1 MKNTIL
7 LVGLILSLNI
17 NAEEV
22 YATFTVYAQKSAK
35 LAFNYSGI
43 VKEINVDIMS
53 VVKQGDV
60 LATLISDDL
69 IATNNASKVT
79 LKYAKSDLKRYQDL
93 FNKKLIDK
101 SQLDK
106 YAQAYDAIKAHIELE
121 KTIYAKTLLHA
132 PFDGVITR
140 RMIEIGDVVSGQR
153 LTTAFEIQSE
163 HNRLLVVQFDQKY
176 NNQVKIGDVFN
187 YSLDGDDRQ
196 LHGTIF
202 RIYPTANTENRK
214 IAVQVLAKD
223 LKVGLFGEGYIVTAD
238 TVSDKA
244 NKVSDTTLKTQQ

>member
-1 MKNTIL
+1 MS
-7 LVGLILSLNI
+7 LILSLNI
-17 NAEEV
+17 NAKEV

-43 VKEINVDIMS
+43 IKEINVDIMS
-53 VVKQGDV
+53 VVKQNDV

-93 FNKKLIDK
+93 YNKKLIDK

-121 KTIYAKTLLHA
+121 KTIFAKTILRA
-132 PFDGVITR
+132 PFDGVITK
-140 RMIEIGDVVSGQR
+140 RMIEIGDVVSGQM
-153 LTTAFEIQSE
+153 LKTAYEIQSE
-163 HNRLLVVQFDQKY
+163 HDRMLVVQFDQKY
-176 NNQVKIGDVFN
+176 NSIVKIGDVFN
-187 YSLDGDDRQ
+187 YKLDGDDRQ
-196 LHGTIF
+196 YQGKIY
-202 RIYPTANTENRK
+202 RIYPTTNIENRK

-223 LKVGLFGEGYIVTAD
+223 LKVGMFGEGYIVTTE
-238 TVSDKA
+238 TVS
-244 NKVSDTTLKTQQ
+244 NTQTQE

>member
-1 MKNTIL
+1 MKKIIL
-7 LVGLILSLNI
+7 IVSLILSLNTHA
-17 NAEEV
+17 NEV
-22 YATFTVYAQKSAK
+22 YATFTVYAQQSAK

-53 VVKQGDV
+53 VVKKGDV

-69 IATNNASKVT
+69 IATNNASKIT

-106 YAQAYDAIKAHIELE
+106 YAQAYDAIKAQIELE
-121 KTIYAKTLLHA
+121 KTIFAKTILRA
-132 PFDGVITR
+132 PFDGVITKR
-140 RMIEIGDVVSGQR
+140 SIEAGDVVSGQR

-163 HNRLLVVQFDQKY
+163 HNRLLIVQFDQKY
-176 NNQVKIGDVFN
+176 NAQVKIGDVFN
-187 YSLDGDDRQ
+187 YTLDGDDRQ
-196 LHGTIF
+196 LQGTIF
-202 RIYPTANTENRK
+202 RIYPTTNIDNRK

-223 LKVGLFGEGYIVTAD
+223 LKVGLFGEGYIVTD
-238 TVSDKA
+238 TQ
-244 NKVSDTTLKTQQ
+244 TQE

>member
-1 MKNTIL
+1 MKKITLI
-7 LVGLILSLNI
+7 VSLILSLNI
-17 NAEEV
+17 SAEEI

-79 LKYAKSDLKRYQDL
+79 LKYAKLDLERYQDL

-106 YAQAYDAIKAHIELE
+106 YAQSYDAIKAQIELE
-121 KTIYAKTLLHA
+121 KTIFAKTILRA
-132 PFDGVITR
+132 PFDGVITKR
-140 RMIEIGDVVSGQR
+140 SIESGDVVSGQM
-153 LTTAFEIQSE
+153 LKTAYEIQSE

-176 NNQVKIGDVFN
+176 NTKVKIGDAFN
-187 YSLDGDDRQ
+187 YTLDGDDRQ
-196 LHGTIF
+196 LQGSIF
-202 RIYPTANTENRK
+202 RIYPTTNTENRK
-214 IAVQVLAKD
+214 VAVQVLAKD
-223 LKVGLFGEGYIVTAD
+223 IKVGLFGEGYIVT
-238 TVSDKA
+238 T
-244 NKVSDTTLKTQQ
+244 NIESDTQASE

>member
-1 MKNTIL
+1 MKIIL
-7 LVGLILSLNI
+7 IVGLVLSLNI
-17 NAEEV
+17 NANEV

-69 IATNNASKVT
+69 IATNNTSKVT
-79 LKYAKSDLKRYQDL
+79 LKYATSELKRYQDL
-93 FNKKLIDK
+93 FDTKLIDK

-121 KTIYAKTLLHA
+121 KTIFAKTILRA
-132 PFDGVITR
+132 PFDGVITK
-140 RMIEIGDVVSGQR
+140 RMVEAGDVVSGQV
-153 LTTAFEIQSE
+153 LKTAYEIQSE
-163 HNRLLVVQFDQKY
+163 HDRMLVVQFDQKY
-176 NNQVKIGDVFN
+176 NTQVKIGDVFN
-187 YSLDGDDRQ
+187 YKLDGDDRQ
-196 LHGTIF
+196 LQGTIF
-202 RIYPTANTENRK
+202 RIYPTVNIDNRK

-223 LKVGLFGEGYIVTAD
+223 LKVGLFGEGYIVTTD
-238 TVSDKA
+238 TVS
-244 NKVSDTTLKTQQ
+244 NTEEQE

>member
-1 MKNTIL
+1 MKKVL
-7 LVGLILSLNI
+7 LILGLVLSLSI
-17 NAEEV
+17 NAKEV

-69 IATNNASKVT
+69 IATNKASKIT
-79 LKYAKSDLKRYQDL
+79 LKYAKSELERYQGL

-121 KTIYAKTLLHA
+121 KTIFAKTILRA
-132 PFDGVITR
+132 PFNGVITK
-140 RMIEIGDVVSGQR
+140 RMIEAGDVVSGQM
-153 LTTAFEIQSE
+153 LKTAYEIQSE
-163 HNRLLVVQFDQKY
+163 HDRMLVVQFDQKY
-176 NNQVKIGDVFN
+176 NTQVKIGDIFK
-187 YSLDGDDRQ
+187 YKLDGDDSQ
-196 LHGTIF
+196 LQGKIF
-202 RIYPTANTENRK
+202 RIYPTANIDNRK

-223 LKVGLFGEGYIVTAD
+223 LKVGLFGEGYIVT
-238 TVSDKA
+238 TNIVSD
-244 NKVSDTTLKTQQ
+244 SETQE

>member
-1 MKNTIL
+1 MKKITLI
-7 LVGLILSLNI
+7 VSLILSLNI
-17 NAEEV
+17 SAEEI

-79 LKYAKSDLKRYQDL
+79 LKYAKLDLERYQDL

-106 YAQAYDAIKAHIELE
+106 YAQAYDAIKAQIELE
-121 KTIYAKTLLHA
+121 KTIFAKTILRA
-132 PFDGVITR
+132 PFDGVITKR
-140 RMIEIGDVVSGQR
+140 SIESGDVVSGQM
-153 LTTAFEIQSE
+153 LKTAYEIQSE

-176 NNQVKIGDVFN
+176 NTKVKIGDAFN
-187 YSLDGDDRQ
+187 YTLDGDDRQ
-196 LHGTIF
+196 LQGSIF
-202 RIYPTANTENRK
+202 RIYPTTNTENRK
-214 IAVQVLAKD
+214 VAVQVLAKD
-223 LKVGLFGEGYIVTAD
+223 IKVGLFGEGYIVT
-238 TVSDKA
+238 TNVE
-244 NKVSDTTLKTQQ
+244 SDTQVSE